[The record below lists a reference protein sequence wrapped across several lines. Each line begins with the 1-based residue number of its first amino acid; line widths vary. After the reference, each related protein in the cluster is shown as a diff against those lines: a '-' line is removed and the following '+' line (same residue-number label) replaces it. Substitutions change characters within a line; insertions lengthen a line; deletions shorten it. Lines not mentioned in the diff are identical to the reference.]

1 MCITKFSAS
10 TSGHDRESCKF
21 NSIVSEITHTLSF
34 RDGFDS
40 WFTGAEAMERAQHP
54 NTSQQILLSYKMEK
68 KEFGSSKKQIKKDKK
83 ENDDIT
89 SLLATLQSA
98 NESNGELIACCILFS
113 SSLVDVYHFENFLAE
128 QIQVI
133 SIMTTTTTNGKQKL
147 ELAL

>member
-1 MCITKFSAS
+1 
-10 TSGHDRESCKF
+10 
-21 NSIVSEITHTLSF
+21 
-34 RDGFDS
+34 
-40 WFTGAEAMERAQHP
+40 MERAQHP

-113 SSLVDVYHFENFLAE
+113 SSLVDVYSLSN
-128 QIQVI
+128 
-133 SIMTTTTTNGKQKL
+133 SWRPSKYK
-147 ELAL
+147 ELV